1 MKLSKRLRWTAR
13 PLNQEAMSTDSPKP
27 DVRPKY
33 GPQLI
38 ADYVKHLSGKP
49 GVYRMFDEYGTV
61 LYVGKAKNL
70 KKRVTA
76 YTSYER
82 HPTRIRRM
90 IRATT
95 AMEFVITESETEALI
110 LEASLIK
117 RLKPRY
123 NILLRDDKSFPYILV
138 RKDHPAAQVT
148 KHRGARKIKGD
159 YYGPFASAG
168 AVNRTLD
175 TLQRAFRLRNCS
187 DSIYEART
195 RPCLQYQ
202 IKRCSAPCTG
212 VISLPDY
219 QELINEAEG
228 FLKGKSDVLRQKL
241 QADMEA
247 ASKALEFEKAAELR
261 DRLQAIAQ
269 VLTKSGA
276 HNVNPQTFSNADVM
290 GMYTAGGQTCVQV
303 YFFRAGQNWGTNAY
317 FPRHS
322 VEDSPAQVF
331 GAFIA
336 QFYSNKPIPKQ
347 VLLSHE
353 VESFDL
359 LVSALSERSDRK
371 VEVLIPQRGEK
382 KKIVGQAE
390 RNAQEALARK
400 LAETGAQKKRLEEVK
415 ELFGMEDLPQRIEVY
430 DNSHIQGTHAI
441 GAFIVAG
448 PEGFQKRD
456 YRTFN
461 IKDEQLTPGDDF
473 GMMREVL
480 QRRFARLSKDPKLE
494 WPDLVLIDG
503 GKGQLSAVTETLEK
517 LGVLGRITLV
527 AIAKGPDRN
536 AGRET
541 FHMNGREMFTLPMK
555 TPALYYL
562 QRLRDEA
569 HRFAIGTHRARR
581 KKSMVANPLDGI
593 DGIGPGR
600 KKALLS
606 HFGSAKA
613 VKGATVDDL
622 ASVEGVSQKLA
633 QIIHDYFHE

>member
-1 MKLSKRLRWTAR
+1 
-13 PLNQEAMSTDSPKP
+13 
-27 DVRPKY
+27 
-33 GPQLI
+33 
-38 ADYVKHLSGKP
+38 
-49 GVYRMFDEYGTV
+49 MFDEFGTV
-61 LYVGKAKNL
+61 LYVGKAKDL

-76 YTSYER
+76 YTSYGR
-82 HPTRIRRM
+82 HPTRLRRM

-138 RKDHPAAQVT
+138 RKDHAAAQVS

-175 TLQRAFRLRNCS
+175 TIQRAFRLRNCS
-187 DSIYEART
+187 DSIYESRT

-212 VISLPDY
+212 EISLPDY
-219 QELINEAEG
+219 QTLIDDAED
-228 FLKGKSDVLRQKL
+228 FLSGKSDKLRQRL
-241 QADMEA
+241 QAQMEA
-247 ASKALEFEKAAELR
+247 ASKEMNFEKAAELR
-261 DRLQAIAQ
+261 DRLRAMAQ
-269 VLTKSGA
+269 VSTKSGA
-276 HNVNPQTFSNADVM
+276 ANINPTTFSDADVI
-290 GMYTAGGQTCVQV
+290 GMHNAGGQTCIQV
-303 YFFRAGQNWGTNAY
+303 FFFRAGQNWGNSSH

-322 VEDSPAQVF
+322 VEDTPAQIIE
-331 GAFIA
+331 AFLA
-336 QFYSNKPIPKQ
+336 QFYTDKPVPKL
-347 VLLSHE
+347 VCLSHE
-353 VESFDL
+353 PEQMDL
-359 LVSALSERSDRK
+359 ITEALCERADRK
-371 VEVLIPQRGEK
+371 VEVLVPQRGEK
-382 KKIVGQAE
+382 KKIVGQTVKNAE
-390 RNAQEALARK
+390 EALGRK
-400 LAETGAQKKRLEEVK
+400 LAETGAQEKLLKEVQD
-415 ELFGMEDLPQRIEVY
+415 LFGMEDIPQRIEVY
-430 DNSHIQGTHAI
+430 DNSHIQGTNAI

-448 PEGFQKRD
+448 PEGFRKRD

-461 IKDEQLTPGDDF
+461 IQSDDITPGDDF

-480 QRRFARLSKDPKLE
+480 HRRFARLSKDPKLE
-494 WPDLVLIDG
+494 WPDLLLIDG
-503 GKGQLSAVTETLEK
+503 GKGQLSAVTSALDK
-517 LGVLGRITLV
+517 LGVLGRVTLV

-541 FHMNGREMFTLPMK
+541 FHMNGRDPFTLPMR

-581 KKSMVANPLDGI
+581 KKSMIANPLDGI

-600 KKALLS
+600 KKALLG

-613 VKGATVDDL
+613 VKAATVDDL

-633 QIIHDYFHE
+633 QVIHDYFHE

>member
-1 MKLSKRLRWTAR
+1 M
-13 PLNQEAMSTDSPKP
+13 PTDSPQP
-27 DVRPKY
+27 AARPHY
-33 GPQLI
+33 GPELI
-38 ADYVKHLSGKP
+38 ADYVKRLPGKP
-49 GVYRMFDEYGTV
+49 GVYRMFDQYGIL

-76 YTSYER
+76 YTSYKR
-82 HPTRIRRM
+82 HTTRLRRM

-138 RKDHPAAQVT
+138 RKDHVAAQVT

-187 DSIYEART
+187 DSYYESRT

-212 VISLPDY
+212 VIGLPEY
-219 QELINEAEG
+219 QGLIDEAES
-228 FLKGKSDVLRQKL
+228 FLQGKSDSLRQKL
-241 QADMEA
+241 QADMDA
-247 ASKALEFEKAAELR
+247 ASKAMEYEKAAELR
-261 DRLQAIAQ
+261 DRLRAIAQ

-276 HNVNPQTFSNADVM
+276 HNVNPKTFSNADVI
-290 GMYTAGGQTCVQV
+290 GMYTAGGQTCIQV
-303 YFFRAGQNWGTNAY
+303 YFFRAGQNWGTNSY

-322 VEDSPAQVF
+322 AEDPPKQVL

-347 VLLSHE
+347 ILLSHP

-359 LVSALSERSDRK
+359 LVTALSERSGRK
-371 VEVLIPQRGEK
+371 IEILIPKRGEK
-382 KKIVGQAE
+382 RKIVGQAIN
-390 RNAQEALARK
+390 NAQEALGRK
-400 LAETGAQKKRLEEVK
+400 LAETGAQKKRLQEIK
-415 ELFGMEDLPQRIEVY
+415 EIFVMEDVPQRIEVY
-430 DNSHIQGTHAI
+430 DNSHIQGTNAV

-461 IKDEQLTPGDDF
+461 IKDTTTTPGDDF

-480 QRRFARLSKDPKLE
+480 QRRFARLTKDPKLE
-494 WPDLVLIDG
+494 WPDLVIIDG

-541 FHMNGREMFTLPMK
+541 FHMNGREMFTLPMR

-569 HRFAIGTHRARR
+569 HRFAIGTHRAKR
-581 KKSMVANPLDGI
+581 KKSMVENPLDGI

-633 QIIHDYFHE
+633 QTIHDYFNE

>member
-1 MKLSKRLRWTAR
+1 MSAESK
-13 PLNQEAMSTDSPKP
+13 PLKPKQGP
-27 DVRPKY
+27 D
-33 GPQLI
+33 LI
-38 ADYVKHLSGKP
+38 SDYVKRLPGKP
-49 GVYRMFDEYGTV
+49 GVYRMFDEFGSV

-70 KKRVTA
+70 KKRVNA
-76 YTSYER
+76 YSSYKR
-82 HPTRIRRM
+82 HATRIQRM

-138 RKDHPAAQVT
+138 RKNHPAAQVT

-175 TLQRAFRLRNCS
+175 TLQRAFKLRNCS
-187 DSIYEART
+187 DSYYEART
-195 RPCLQYQ
+195 RPCLQFQ
-202 IKRCSAPCTG
+202 IKRCAAPCTG
-212 VISLPDY
+212 EISLGDY
-219 QELINEAEG
+219 GGLIGDAED
-228 FLKGKSDVLRQKL
+228 FLQGKSDKLRKRL
-241 QADMEA
+241 QGQMDV
-247 ASKALEFEKAAELR
+247 ASKAMQFEKAAEYR
-261 DRLQAIAQ
+261 DRLRAMAE
-269 VLTKSGA
+269 VSTKSGA
-276 HNVNPQTFSNADVM
+276 ANVNPKTFTHADVF
-290 GMYTAGGQTCVQV
+290 GIYNAGGQSCIQV
-303 YFFRAGQNWGTNAY
+303 FFFRAGQNWGTNAY

-322 VEDSPAQVF
+322 NDDPVEQIF
-331 GAFIA
+331 GAFLA
-336 QFYSNKPIPKQ
+336 QFYTNKPIPKQ
-347 VLLSHE
+347 ILLSHDIE
-353 VESFDL
+353 AHEL
-359 LVSALSERSDRK
+359 LKDALSERAGRNVDI
-371 VEVLIPQRGEK
+371 LIPQRGEK
-382 KKIVGQAE
+382 KKIISQAVK
-390 RNAQEALARK
+390 NAEEALGRK
-400 LAETGAQKKRLEEVK
+400 LAETSAQIKLLSDVQD
-415 ELFGMEDLPQRIEVY
+415 LFGMEDIPQRVEVY
-430 DNSHIQGTHAI
+430 DNSHIQGQHAI

-448 PEGFQKRD
+448 MEGFQKRD

-461 IKDEQLTPGDDF
+461 IKDSEITPGDDF

-494 WPDLVLIDG
+494 WPDLVIIDG
-503 GKGQLSAVTETLEK
+503 GKGQLSAVTETLEN
-517 LGVLGRITLV
+517 LNVLGRITLV
-527 AIAKGPDRN
+527 AIAKGADRN

-541 FHMNGREMFTLPMK
+541 FYMNGRDPFTLPMR
-555 TPALYYL
+555 TPALYFL

-581 KKSMVANPLDGI
+581 KKSMQTNPLDGI

-622 ASVEGVSQKLA
+622 ALVEGVSQKLA
-633 QIIHDYFHE
+633 QTIHDYFNE